1 MSSNNFSKNFES
13 KNNKTSNS
21 FYPLS
26 NNNCNSLN
34 KSLVECLKNKE
45 IKSFYP
51 KKMRKNEKPESCP
64 DVKLNKDAKI
74 YIPTKNRIY
83 TYEFLIRF
91 ENAEDCNKTNLLDEE
106 SLRHISEMEKTIK
119 EYEKSQSN
127 KKNKST
133 KCSTSESINSSA
145 LNASLSQWG
154 RKDYTKEVQAAEENK
169 KIFEENDKKDNAIK
183 ELRGIMNVMTKD
195 NYDEEKIKILQIIEN
210 DLKLQEQFL
219 QILYKKVIMESAYID
234 LYGELCKFLNK
245 KLHQKSSKNEKSSIF
260 REKLIDKCR
269 EILKAT
275 DYNKYVDE
283 QEQQEKENK
292 IKKLNLG
299 NINLLIQLVK
309 IKMLSKK
316 IVPDCFNHLI
326 KKYQI
331 EEKKF
336 LKVIYAQ
343 AIVSLTDKYAML
355 INSEKDNLK
364 SNEYLK
370 YVEDFFKNLEKIKND
385 TTLPGHIKYLIIN
398 LIEKKKNNYKLS
410 KTEKSRIAKSK
421 KELEEENL
429 YNDNEEETTEEENQE
444 EVNNI
449 EDKEEDKEKEKE
461 KITDQIKNDL
471 SEYKNY
477 VDENGN
483 SNKYPWITT
492 TKLYDKELKS
502 FDDILEGFI
511 IASVDIIDNKRSDI
525 KYVKEYIKELI
536 SFYQGLMEDEEKC
549 DLRKKVFSLLE
560 LVSDYALDTP
570 DINDVYSYVLFLF
583 IENGIMKIKDLKNI
597 YTESNKDTNIVNK
610 VLKSICQCN
619 KSDEFKK
626 ELRKIGFI
634 VENKGAFEWVF
645 SEQKKG

>member
-1 MSSNNFSKNFES
+1 
-13 KNNKTSNS
+13 
-21 FYPLS
+21 
-26 NNNCNSLN
+26 
-34 KSLVECLKNKE
+34 
-45 IKSFYP
+45 
-51 KKMRKNEKPESCP
+51 
-64 DVKLNKDAKI
+64 
-74 YIPTKNRIY
+74 
-83 TYEFLIRF
+83 
-91 ENAEDCNKTNLLDEE
+91 
-106 SLRHISEMEKTIK
+106 
-119 EYEKSQSN
+119 
-127 KKNKST
+127 
-133 KCSTSESINSSA
+133 
-145 LNASLSQWG
+145 
-154 RKDYTKEVQAAEENK
+154 
-169 KIFEENDKKDNAIK
+169 
-183 ELRGIMNVMTKD
+183 
-195 NYDEEKIKILQIIEN
+195 
-210 DLKLQEQFL
+210 
-219 QILYKKVIMESAYID
+219 
-234 LYGELCKFLNK
+234 
-245 KLHQKSSKNEKSSIF
+245 
-260 REKLIDKCR
+260 
-269 EILKAT
+269 
-275 DYNKYVDE
+275 
-283 QEQQEKENK
+283 
-292 IKKLNLG
+292 
-299 NINLLIQLVK
+299 
-309 IKMLSKK
+309 MLSKK
-316 IVPDCFNHLI
+316 IMPDCFNHLI

-421 KELEEENL
+421 KELEEEDL

-511 IASVDIIDNKRSDI
+511 IASVDVIDNKRSDI

-536 SFYQGLMEDEEKC
+536 SFYQGLMEDEEKS
-549 DLRKKVFSLLE
+549 DLRKKMFSLLE

-610 VLKSICQCN
+610 VLKNICQYY